1 MRGMKASAVF
11 GDGMLFDIELSRE
24 SSQTSAQ
31 RTERSEGKKMQVSG
45 KAF

>member
-11 GDGMLFDIELSRE
+11 GDEMLFDVKLSRE
-24 SSQTSAQ
+24 SSLTPVQ

-45 KAF
+45 KTF